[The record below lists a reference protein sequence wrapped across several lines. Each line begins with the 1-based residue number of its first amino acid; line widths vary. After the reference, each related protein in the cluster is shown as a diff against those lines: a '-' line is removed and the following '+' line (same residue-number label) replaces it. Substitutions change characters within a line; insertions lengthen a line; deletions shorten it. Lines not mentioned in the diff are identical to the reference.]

1 MAKVGGLGK
10 NFRKVWSAQPGQ
22 RSIMRIYMTV
32 DQQTKKTLRI
42 IILTTCFGVI
52 GRLIF
57 NNGFMLTYLSR
68 LGFPSYRILFLLSL
82 LPLAGLVLTLPF
94 AYLSDRFGKK
104 RIGIGGTIIALF
116 GLLLLTSAGF
126 FKEQGGRVAIT
137 GILIF
142 SIGSSAIASNWFAL
156 LSPIIP
162 EDIRGRF
169 FGKLRISWQTTGIV
183 FTLAVTTLLGL
194 FTKIQFFQ
202 HVLLFVLICSMI
214 RIYLYWQ
221 IPELET
227 TRTPPRG
234 LLAPFLEILRIP
246 GYLPFCAYTF
256 LLALF
261 TGAIPW
267 VIGLLG
273 KDILLF
279 SDANILFM
287 SNFGAVGAVAGF
299 YLGGKM
305 VDRWG
310 TKPVFLTC
318 HFGFA
323 TVLFLIVL
331 RDLFPFPAI
340 ATLSLL
346 SALFGTTIAA
356 SGIAFSSELLAL
368 VPSENKSL
376 STGFHLSLFSAGIA
390 LSSLLIGQ
398 ALKLNVLNPEWTLM
412 GQTLCAYDTILLS
425 SAVMILLLIITLG
438 LIPSVIQV
446 RKAQWYPQN
455 K

>member
-1 MAKVGGLGK
+1 MCV
-10 NFRKVWSAQPGQ
+10 
-22 RSIMRIYMTV
+22 IMTI
-32 DQQTKKTLRI
+32 DLQTRKTLRI
-42 IILTTCFGVI
+42 IILTTCFGVL

-82 LPLAGLVLTLPF
+82 VPLAGLVLTLPF

-104 RIGIGGTIIALF
+104 RIGIGGTITALF

-126 FKEQGGRVAIT
+126 FQEQGGRVAIA

-194 FTKIQFFQ
+194 FTHIQFFQ
-202 HVLLFVLICSMI
+202 CVLLFVLICSMI
-214 RIYLYWQ
+214 RIYLYWR

-256 LLALF
+256 LLMLF
-261 TGAIPW
+261 AGAVPW
-267 VIGLLG
+267 VLGLLG
-273 KDILLF
+273 KDVLFFSDTQILLLGN
-279 SDANILFM
+279 S
-287 SNFGAVGAVAGF
+287 GAAGAVAGF
-299 YLGGKM
+299 YIGGKM
-305 VDRWG
+305 VDQLG
-310 TKPVFLTC
+310 TKPVFLIC
-318 HFGFA
+318 HFCFA
-323 TVLFLIVL
+323 MVLFLTAL
-331 RDLFPFPAI
+331 RGLFPFPDI
-340 ATLSLL
+340 VTMCLL
-346 SALFGTTIAA
+346 SGLFGVAFAA
-356 SGIAFSSELLAL
+356 SGIAFSSELLAIIQ
-368 VPSENKSL
+368 PENKSL
-376 STGFHLSLFSAGIA
+376 STGFHLSLVSAGIA
-390 LSSLLIGQ
+390 ISSLIIGQ
-398 ALKLNVLNPEWTLM
+398 TLKLNILNPEWTLM
-412 GQTLCAYDTILLS
+412 GQTLCTYDTVLLG

-455 K
+455 R

>member
-1 MAKVGGLGK
+1 
-10 NFRKVWSAQPGQ
+10 
-22 RSIMRIYMTV
+22 MRIIMTV
-32 DQQTKKTLRI
+32 DLQTKKTLRI

-82 LPLAGLVLTLPF
+82 VPLAGLILTLPF
-94 AYLSDRFGKK
+94 AYFSDRIGKK
-104 RIGIGGTIIALF
+104 RVGIGGTIIALF

-126 FKEQGGRVAIT
+126 FNEQGGRVAIA

-183 FTLAVTTLLGL
+183 FTLAVTALLGL
-194 FTKIQFFQ
+194 FTQIQFFQ
-202 HVLLFVLICSMI
+202 YVLLFVLLCSMI

-227 TRTPPRG
+227 GRPSSEG
-234 LLAPFLEILRIP
+234 FLNSFTTILRTP

-267 VIGLLG
+267 VISLLG
-273 KDILLF
+273 KDVLFF
-279 SDANILFM
+279 SDANILLM
-287 SNFGAVGAVAGF
+287 SNFGAGGAVAGF

-305 VDRWG
+305 VDQWG
-310 TKPVFLTC
+310 TKPVFLLC

-323 TVLFLIVL
+323 TVLLLTVL
-331 RDLFPFPAI
+331 RGLFPIPNI

-346 SALFGTTIAA
+346 SGIFGMTAAA

-368 VPSENKSL
+368 IPSENKSL
-376 STGFHLSLFSAGIA
+376 STGFHISLSSAGIA

-398 ALKLNVLNPEWTLM
+398 AIKLNVLNPEWTLL
-412 GQTLCAYDTILLS
+412 GQTLCAYDTILLG

-438 LIPSVIQV
+438 LIPSVIRV